1 MKQRNFVA
9 KHAQRSGAGRHKRK
23 DKKMA
28 IYIDDAG
35 RQLTV
40 LKKNVYT
47 EELLGTIEWLDS
59 INAQI
64 VKILDDRSGSDSWVI
79 EYLDLNEFNWSV
91 K

>member
-1 MKQRNFVA
+1 
-9 KHAQRSGAGRHKRK
+9 
-23 DKKMA
+23 MA
-28 IYIDDAG
+28 IYIDDKG

-47 EELLGTIEWLDS
+47 EELLGTIEWLDG

-64 VKILDDRSGSDSWVI
+64 VKILDDRGGSDSWVI
-79 EYLDLNEFNWSV
+79 EYLDLNEFNWGV